1 MLRLAASGA
10 VELPMVWD
18 QQALLGAEMIA
29 PGGSADALALGVS
42 PRRFSDVLGL
52 D

>member
-1 MLRLAASGA
+1 MA
-10 VELPMVWD
+10 WD
-18 QQALLGAEMIA
+18 QQALLGTEMIT
-29 PGGSADALALGVS
+29 PGGTADALALGVS